1 MVEVPA
7 YLARREDQVRT
18 GWAKRFRPQLWS
30 VDFARPMMAAVTA
43 PAPGLV
49 RLDLD
54 FLTKGDLAGLIWE
67 SEDRWSHPLLA
78 YATDRDYRGCRLR
91 FDWFSGPGVMALDAL
106 NGPVLT
112 LEGRDADGEARTW
125 YVRLWNY
132 AAGSPTSATVS
143 LAFSELRA
151 GFGTDGEPVFA
162 GDIDRMFISVVPAG
176 FDGSVAALPAAV
188 SSWVE
193 LRDIRVEGLRTMV
206 AVGDAFLPPHGLRM
220 ASGYDDSYHQAP
232 ERLIEQLEALGY
244 RALANHYVGMSHY
257 YALSHAGGGRFEVA
271 GGLCAAAQAWHRRLL
286 DAGHEA
292 GFELILSLSFELFDA
307 NAPEGWAQRDK
318 DGDRALT
325 GWFPPSTLLSPCHV
339 QAMAWLQGI
348 ARAFAGL
355 GAAGGRRVLFQV
367 GEPWWWVGPS
377 GRPCFYDPAT
387 VGRWTTETGAAP
399 PQMADVT
406 GARTGAER
414 GWLDWL
420 GARLAEATL
429 ALRDAAA
436 AEASA
441 GYRSHLLFYAPQVLD
456 GDAPE
461 LWRANMPAG
470 WSRPAWDVLQL
481 EDYSFVTAGNEAGMA
496 RGVEAVT
503 ARLGYPVPEQHYLAG
518 FVLDAVDAHAH
529 WPLIASAASAARA
542 RGVSEHFLWAWPQVA
557 RDGFTWLELGPSPE
571 LEDAM
576 DEFHDVRFPLDP
588 GFDAVGGPAF
598 STQVAVLA
606 SGHEQR
612 NAMWQGARLSYDAG
626 LGVRSEADL
635 ALLLAFFRARRGRA
649 IAFRFRDPMDWTSA
663 ALGVPIGAADQLLGV
678 GDGQS
683 LSFQLVKRY
692 GPEDGAE
699 VRRIS
704 RPTVGTLRISVGG
717 IETGEGWALDAGG
730 MVRFDEPPAAGLEVR
745 AGFEFDVPVRFDV
758 DRLQIS
764 LSGVRAG
771 EAQTVPLVE
780 VFE

>member
-7 YLARREDQVRT
+7 YLASREDQVRT
-18 GWAKRFRPQLWS
+18 GWVKRFRPQLWT

-43 PAPGLV
+43 PQLGLV

-91 FDWFSGPGVMALDAL
+91 FDWVSGPGVMALDAL

-112 LEGRDADGEARTW
+112 LEGRDAAGVARTW

-132 AAGSPTSATVS
+132 AVVSGTSAAIS
-143 LAFSELRA
+143 LEFDQLRA
-151 GFGTDGEPVFA
+151 GFGTDGEPVYA
-162 GDIDRMFISVVPAG
+162 GDIDRMFISMVPVG
-176 FDGSVAALPAAV
+176 FDGSSGALAAPV

-193 LRDIRVEGLRTMV
+193 LRNLRADGLRTML

-220 ASGYDDSYHQAP
+220 SSGYDDSYHQAP
-232 ERLIEQLEALGY
+232 ERLIEQWEALGY

-257 YALSHAGGGRFEVA
+257 YALSHVGAGRFEVA
-271 GGLCAAAQAWHRRLL
+271 GGLCGAAVAWHRRLL
-286 DAGHEA
+286 QAGGEA

-307 NAPEGWAQRDK
+307 NAPAGWAQRDK
-318 DGDRALT
+318 DGERALT
-325 GWFPPSTLLSPCHV
+325 GWLPPSTLLSPCNG
-339 QAMAWLQGI
+339 QAMGWLQGI

-355 GAAGGRRVLFQV
+355 AAETSQLVQFQV
-367 GEPWWWVGPS
+367 GEPWWWVGQA
-377 GRPCFYDPAT
+377 GKPCFYDAAT
-387 VGRWTTETGAAP
+387 VGRWTVETGSTP
-399 PQMADVT
+399 PLMADVV
-406 GARTGAER
+406 GGRTAAER
-414 GWLDWL
+414 AFLDWL

-429 ALRDAAA
+429 ALSGAAA
-436 AEASA
+436 SVTGA

-456 GDAPE
+456 VDKPE
-461 LWRANMPAG
+461 LWRANMPVG
-470 WSRPAWDVLQL
+470 WAWPAWDVLQL
-481 EDYSFVTAGNEAGMA
+481 EDYDFVTAGNEAGMA
-496 RGVEAVT
+496 RGVEAVD
-503 ARLGYPVPEQHYLAG
+503 ARLGYPAEAQHYLAG
-518 FVLDAVDAHAH
+518 FVLNAADAQKQ
-529 WPLIASAASAARA
+529 WPLIAAAAAHARD
-542 RGVSEHFLWAWPQVA
+542 RGVAEHFLWAWPQVA
-557 RDGFTWLELGPSPE
+557 RDGFTWLELGPAPGA
-571 LEDAM
+571 EDVM
-576 DEFHDVRFPLDP
+576 DEFHDVRFPLDT
-588 GFDAVGGPAF
+588 GFEAVGGPGF

-606 SGHEQR
+606 SGYEQR

-663 ALGVPIGAADQLLGV
+663 PFGEAVSAEDQLLGV
-678 GDGQS
+678 GDGQA

-692 GPEDGAE
+692 GAEAGSE

-704 RPTVGTLRISVGG
+704 RPYDGSVRISVGG
-717 IETGEGWALDAGG
+717 VEPDGGWTLQPGGLIRFEDPPGAG
-730 MVRFDEPPAAGLEVR
+730 AEVR

-771 EAQTVPLVE
+771 EAQAVPLVE